1 MSLLCHGEDC
11 KEKCRIERIVYRAV
25 CTRCTDVEHCYEG
38 ETSRTLLT
46 KSLQHFN
53 DYKQAAR
60 NNTTRDNSRDE
71 LSSWMW
77 EHVRDKHEG
86 NLNLQNPQ
94 LDFKFSVI
102 SNHKDSMERQIKEA
116 IRIKSALGGKVK
128 KSDFSKIETSVK
140 CLNRKGEYFAP
151 IERFDK
157 DNQ

>member
-1 MSLLCHGEDC
+1 M
-11 KEKCRIERIVYRAV
+11 
-25 CTRCTDVEHCYEG
+25 DVEHCYEG
-38 ETSRTLLT
+38 KTSRTLLT
-46 KSLQHFN
+46 RSLQHFN
-53 DYKQAAR
+53 DYKKAAR
-60 NNTTRDNSRDE
+60 NSTTRDNSRDE